1 MHTESLIRIEP
12 DRFQQMFDSLL
23 VPFESVAKDGKQVFT
38 VTRLNF
44 RLSGKIP
51 CKSPMDCNWRTSP

>member
-38 VTRLNF
+38 ITRLNF
-44 RLSGKIP
+44 RLSEKVHEL
-51 CKSPMDCNWRTSP
+51 